1 MAPARRIVAIVALAV
16 LALSACS
23 SNDAK
28 ESDIRDAMTDAGL
41 SDSDADCV
49 AGEMMKEFDQGELN
63 DIASATDPDD
73 FPEGSAEPIDS
84 ILDNCIASAGGDT
97 GDTSDTTGSD
107 SSDTTDDTTGSS
119 ETTATTEG

>member
-41 SDSDADCV
+41 SDTDADCV
-49 AGEMMKEFDQGELN
+49 ASEMMSEFDQGQLN

-73 FPEGSAEPIDS
+73 FPEGRPRPIDS
-84 ILDNCIASAGGDT
+84 ILDNCVEGAG
-97 GDTSDTTGSD
+97 GDTSDTTGTD
-107 SSDTTDDTTGSS
+107 ASDTTDDTGDSS
-119 ETTATTEG
+119 ETTATTAG